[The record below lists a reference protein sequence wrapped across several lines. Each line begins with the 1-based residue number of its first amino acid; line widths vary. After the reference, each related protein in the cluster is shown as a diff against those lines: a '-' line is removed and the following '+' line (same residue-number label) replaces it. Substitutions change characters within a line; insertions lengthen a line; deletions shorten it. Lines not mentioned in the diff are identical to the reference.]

1 MIVKDFEFK
10 TQDEKVIPME
20 LYLNVA
26 SIKNI
31 ERELKQVSN
40 KLNFYNAIPLI
51 QQGEATIAIIYIFS
65 GSFNTLSTLALFAVW
80 IFFVLAIYGVFVMRK
95 KRPDLVPTYRVPLYP
110 IVPLVGIIGGVYI
123 LVCTI
128 VSDTL
133 YSLIVLAITAIGYPV
148 YMYLKKQ
155 NN

>member
-10 TQDEKVIPME
+10 THDEKVIPME

-51 QQGEATIAIIYIFS
+51 QQGEATVAIIYICSCLHKPNNFRCVDS
-65 GSFNTLSTLALFAVW
+65 EFFDKNNINYLDYANDLIIALIECLQDTKATKESKSN
-80 IFFVLAIYGVFVMRK
+80 GVGK
-95 KRPDLVPTYRVPLYP
+95 
-110 IVPLVGIIGGVYI
+110 
-123 LVCTI
+123 
-128 VSDTL
+128 
-133 YSLIVLAITAIGYPV
+133 
-148 YMYLKKQ
+148 
-155 NN
+155 